1 MSTKFTAP
9 QPTLDARPSLWSR
22 SGIDCGAD
30 AMHATEKRIAKS
42 ANTFTDRFD
51 MMIDEFRESW
61 TDAGK
66 AGVLG
71 SVLLLTDERYLV
83 RR

>member
-9 QPTLDARPSLWSR
+9 QPTLDAMPSLWSR

-42 ANTFTDRFD
+42 ANTFTDRVD
-51 MMIDEFRESW
+51 ILID
-61 TDAGK
+61 
-66 AGVLG
+66 G
-71 SVLLLTDERYLV
+71 S
-83 RR
+83 